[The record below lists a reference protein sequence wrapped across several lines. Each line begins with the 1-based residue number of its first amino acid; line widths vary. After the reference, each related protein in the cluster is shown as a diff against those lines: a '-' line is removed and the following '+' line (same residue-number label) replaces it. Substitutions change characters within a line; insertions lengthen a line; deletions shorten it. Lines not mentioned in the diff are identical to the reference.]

1 MIRPALEIK
10 TVQSFEE
17 VEQLINSGWKIA
29 SKNNSIYGTD
39 YLMTRKIQDY
49 EFEFPSAESSS
60 V

>member
-1 MIRPALEIK
+1 MISPALEIK

-29 SKNNSIYGTD
+29 SKNKSMYGTD
-39 YLMTRKIQDY
+39 YLMTHKIKDY
-49 EFEFPSAESSS
+49 EFEFPSAKSSS